1 MNTSIN
7 LSRRPSSSAAVTSH
21 WFVFRVRPR
30 HEKTVALQLIE
41 KGQECLLPLMREK
54 RNWGKRVTEVE
65 LPLFPGYVF
74 CRSERFRLLPILQ
87 TPGVID
93 VLRAG
98 NSPIPVA
105 SEEIEALQRAIGANA
120 RLEPCPY
127 FTVGQQVKIMD
138 GPLAGITG
146 LVVEVRNSR
155 CLVLSITLLQ
165 RSVRVQIEPE
175 AIVQAGRQYVI
186 WPETPRTA

>member
-1 MNTSIN
+1 MPN
-7 LSRRPSSSAAVTSH
+7 LNWPASPTVDVTPH

-30 HEKTVALQLIE
+30 HEKTVALQLVE

-54 RNWGKRVTEVE
+54 RTWGKRVTVVE

-105 SEEIEALQRAIGANA
+105 SEEIEALQRAIDANA

-127 FTVGQQVKIMD
+127 FTVGQQVKILD

-146 LVVEVRNSR
+146 AIVEVRNSK

-165 RSVRVQIEPE
+165 RSVRVQIQPE
-175 AIVQAGRQYVI
+175 AIVQAAGQYVI